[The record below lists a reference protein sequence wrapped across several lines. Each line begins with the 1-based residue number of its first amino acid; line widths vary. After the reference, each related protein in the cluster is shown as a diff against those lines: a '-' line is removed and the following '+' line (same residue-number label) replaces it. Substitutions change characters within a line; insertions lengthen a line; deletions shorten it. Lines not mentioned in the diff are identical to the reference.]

1 MAKRKK
7 QPENW
12 HLMSLKEKEN
22 FLMNQS
28 TGVCNCTPSIGEF
41 CELCKDLYED
51 DPEQETILVT
61 RKELRTFMDDIS
73 EGKMVWS
80 NTTYRLIS
88 FLGTDPTDGI

>member
-28 TGVCNCTPSIGEF
+28 TGICNCTQSIGEF
-41 CELCKDLYED
+41 CDECKDLYED

-61 RKELRTFMDDIS
+61 RKELRNLIEDCSGEQT
-73 EGKMVWS
+73 GWS
-80 NTTYRLIS
+80 DTSYRICY
-88 FLGTDPTDGI
+88 FLGIDPTDGI